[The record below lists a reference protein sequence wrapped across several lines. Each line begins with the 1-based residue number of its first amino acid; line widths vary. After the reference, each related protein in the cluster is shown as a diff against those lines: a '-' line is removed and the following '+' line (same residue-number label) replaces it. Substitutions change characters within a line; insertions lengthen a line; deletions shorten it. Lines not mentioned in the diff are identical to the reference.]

1 MWVASTFFYRIDR
14 LSESVGTGHIVAGCK
29 VNQPY
34 AQNQHQSDRFR
45 HPHGGRSHYL
55 GGPLLENALQLV
67 REIATVTITP
77 FGSLISQRMIEIAET
92 MARYVLEN
100 APHSSIEDPGGPGVL
115 ALSGNPWVEDKG
127 VRIYD
132 RPPLSPRELD

>member
-1 MWVASTFFYRIDR
+1 MASTFFHRIDR

-45 HPHGGRSHYL
+45 HPRGGRSHYL

-100 APHSSIEDPGGPGVL
+100 APVETGRL
-115 ALSGNPWVEDKG
+115 KTSGNPWVEDKG
-127 VRIYD
+127 VRIYN